1 MIRELGIY
9 SGDFIMAIGSAIER
23 GRMVYVYDE
32 KGRQLCSKALG
43 SDGGLM
49 GYTGTSFYIKRGR
62 MIYVYDEKG
71 RQLSSKAV

>member
-1 MIRELGIY
+1 MEI
-9 SGDFIMAIGSAIER
+9 FKMAIGSAIER

-43 SDGGLM
+43 CDGGLM
-49 GYTGTSFYIKRGR
+49 GYTGTSFSIRKGR

-71 RQLSSKAV
+71 HQLSSKIA